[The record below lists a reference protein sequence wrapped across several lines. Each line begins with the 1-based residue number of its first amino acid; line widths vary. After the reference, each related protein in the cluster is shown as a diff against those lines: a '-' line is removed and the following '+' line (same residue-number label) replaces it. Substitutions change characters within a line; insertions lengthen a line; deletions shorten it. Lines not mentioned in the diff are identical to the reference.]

1 MKPYHQIFPDAAG
14 ATMTLELLAQSG
26 RIPKGSY
33 AFVECYCTSPGCD
46 CRRVALLVLDQK
58 QRQKAMICLGF
69 DGDGPFTGP
78 YLDGSSYQ
86 ITYAEELLDFCV
98 HTLNARP
105 EWVARMQQR
114 YGEVRELIDGVPYRG
129 APFPLPGDLFY
140 RAMPAPDL
148 ETMLTESVRH
158 GFTPGCPQPTC
169 AAPGGPSGIMR
180 LMELFARAGVSASI
194 SILLSLQDELHRHLL
209 ADPLAVEELATLL
222 AALGRDEKADHDR
235 VSAALRIL
243 SLTLE
248 FYQVEAEGGRPGAR
262 QQLQRLQSALVL
274 RVYRERSSMELRLL
288 VTDILLNSRLN
299 LIPELQAICRAGEG
313 DAQGPLYVQAASSE
327 EFVSGVLRHFAS
339 TGVTCPFAGAQE
351 ILELFSVNDP
361 ELRPGLTWELLTADA
376 PFLRE
381 IAALLVFNPEPELS
395 REVARMLVAVAGATL
410 TPSTL
415 RRLIMAR
422 NWFAEP
428 TRGIVDQTIN
438 NARRARVPCA
448 HLEAPGEETVY
459 ASCLD
464 GSGGQFFHVIVAD
477 QAAYAGCIL
486 TLQEGGGLAD
496 CTVVRLETRRDREDF
511 VRAARSRRCCLAST
525 GEYLDLRLG
534 MALTAGTEAGRAP
547 GHWLVRTAE
556 LLGRDHWKG
565 SVLDPVDTLQQ
576 LAEEVEGDRH
586 LRSQSPAGGEEG
598 KGDRHLRSQSPA
610 SEEMLALEESGQWHR
625 YRALFGNWRVEGSA
639 VDRVIEAARG
649 AGKTV
654 KAAIVLERLCDQ
666 VLEQQ
671 RPLLLERL
679 VLQTLWLKA
688 AAGEAP
694 IPWQRMYHVAQAVAD
709 EGIALKEIPL
719 AVSIARHSFTAYR
732 KRNENNRQ
740 GSGS

>member
-1 MKPYHQIFPDAAG
+1 MKPYHQIFPNAAESI
-14 ATMTLELLAQSG
+14 MTLELLAQSG

-69 DGDGPFTGP
+69 DCDGPFTGP

-86 ITYAEELLDFCV
+86 VPYADELLDFCV

-105 EWVARMQQR
+105 EWVARMKQR
-114 YGEVRELIDGVPYRG
+114 YGEVRELIDGMPYRG
-129 APFPLPGDLFY
+129 TPFPLPGDLFY

-169 AAPGGPSGIMR
+169 TTQGGPSGTMR
-180 LMELFARAGVSASI
+180 LVELFARAGVSASI

-222 AALGRDEKADHDR
+222 AALGRDAAADHDR

-243 SLTLE
+243 SLALE

-262 QQLQRLQSALVL
+262 QQLQRLQSALAL
-274 RVYRERSSMELRLL
+274 RIYRERSSMELRLS

-313 DAQGPLYVQAASSE
+313 EGEAQGQLDPRAGSSE
-327 EFVSGVLRHFAS
+327 EFVSGILRHFAS
-339 TGVTCPFAGAQE
+339 AGIACPFAGAQE

-395 REVARMLVAVAGATL
+395 REVARMLVAVAGATV

-464 GSGGQFFHVIVAD
+464 GSGSQVFHVIVAD
-477 QAAYAGCIL
+477 QAAYAGCTL
-486 TLQEGGGLAD
+486 TLQEGGGITD
-496 CTVVRLETRRDREDF
+496 CSVVRLETRRDREDF
-511 VRAARSRRCCLAST
+511 VRGARSRRCCLAST

-534 MALTAGTEAGRAP
+534 MALAAGTEAGRVP
-547 GHWLVRTAE
+547 GHWLVRAAE

-565 SVLDPVDTLQQ
+565 IQLDPADMLQQ
-576 LAEEVEGDRH
+576 LAEEVKGGSKAEGDRQ
-586 LRSQSPAGGEEG
+586 LRS
-598 KGDRHLRSQSPA
+598 RSPA
-610 SEEMLALEESGQWHR
+610 SEELLALEESGQWHR

-649 AGKTV
+649 AGKPV
-654 KAAIVLERLCDQ
+654 KAATVLERLCDQ

-671 RPLLLERL
+671 RPVLLERL

-709 EGIALKEIPL
+709 ESIALKEIPL
-719 AVSIARHSFTAYR
+719 AVSIARQSYTAYR
-732 KRNENNRQ
+732 KRNENSRQ